1 MTAELGAREG
11 RAWLAALPDELA
23 AQRRVMA
30 GLVDRCAAWP
40 LVTSLL
46 VGCSLGRGAADA
58 LSDID
63 AALGVDTERGE
74 AGAERVRTVEAMVVA
89 ALPGLGDLV
98 DVLRHQAGAGGQW
111 VQRIFAQYADGTQLD
126 LAVVAEAEIEM
137 RRRSGGAP
145 DFIPLYQVSAPPDS
159 QAQASGGQPDGEL
172 PAAYAVASDQVR
184 EWAFLGWCALID
196 VDKYLRR
203 GSLWEAHNRL
213 HEARHHIWALWA
225 AAHGAMYPW
234 HGLSQVL
241 DHDPGNLPPGIE
253 FTVAGLDAADLR
265 RATRAGAAVLAAVS
279 ESAARRHPTDLP
291 TAMAGYV
298 TRTLSGSRGPVRL
311 PDGHAGRAC
320 RCGTS
325 LARQPGLGLAV
336 DGGAVL
342 GQLPQEA
349 GYPAGAEVVVARPS
363 GLDADPGHLL
373 VQHPNVCLELAGL
386 LVVHGLGGRGE
397 VLIRDAVDDLDG
409 GHSANLEGPAGRP
422 VVGVDGQRDVRAGGQ
437 GANLGRDGH
446 GADDD
451 LRAVPVEPDGDHPG
465 KAVGPGVGQPGQ
477 GVGGE
482 QLLRAGVVHLPGE
495 GVGIAVRG
503 FVGAHRFLL

>member
-1 MTAELGAREG
+1 MTAELGASGG

-63 AALGVDTERGE
+63 AALGVDAERGE
-74 AGAERVRTVEAMVVA
+74 AGAERVRTVAAMVVA

-98 DVLRHQAGAGGQW
+98 DVLRQQTGAGGQRI
-111 VQRIFAQYADGTQLD
+111 QRIFAQYADGTQLD

-145 DFIPLYQVSAPPDS
+145 DFIPLYQVSALPGS
-159 QAQASGGQPDGEL
+159 QAQASGGQPHGEP
-172 PAAYAVASDQVR
+172 PAAYAVTSDQVR

-241 DHDPGNLPPGIE
+241 DHDPGNLPPGVE
-253 FTVAGLDAADLR
+253 STVAGLDAADLR

-279 ESAARRHPTDLP
+279 EAAARRHPTDLP

-298 TRTLSGSRGPVRL
+298 TRTLSGSRGRVRL
-311 PDGHAGRAC
+311 PDGTRWPYMPMRNFAGSPTRFGAS
-320 RCGTS
+320 RGWRRGPRPAS
-325 LARQPGLGLAV
+325 AGNRVPGRRRSHSSAPIGARW
-336 DGGAVL
+336 
-342 GQLPQEA
+342 
-349 GYPAGAEVVVARPS
+349 
-363 GLDADPGHLL
+363 
-373 VQHPNVCLELAGL
+373 
-386 LVVHGLGGRGE
+386 
-397 VLIRDAVDDLDG
+397 
-409 GHSANLEGPAGRP
+409 
-422 VVGVDGQRDVRAGGQ
+422 
-437 GANLGRDGH
+437 
-446 GADDD
+446 
-451 LRAVPVEPDGDHPG
+451 
-465 KAVGPGVGQPGQ
+465 
-477 GVGGE
+477 
-482 QLLRAGVVHLPGE
+482 
-495 GVGIAVRG
+495 
-503 FVGAHRFLL
+503 

>member
-1 MTAELGAREG
+1 MRMAAEPGSGPFDTGTLAG
-11 RAWLAALPDELA
+11 RAWLAALPGELA
-23 AQRRVMA
+23 AQRGVMA
-30 GLVDRCAAWP
+30 GLADRCETWP

-74 AGAERVRTVEAMVVA
+74 AGAERVRTVAAMIVA
-89 ALPGLGDLV
+89 ALPDLGDLV
-98 DVLRHQAGAGGQW
+98 DVLRQQTGAGGQW
-111 VQRIFAQYADGTQLD
+111 VHRIFAQYADGTQLD

-159 QAQASGGQPDGEL
+159 QAQASGGQPDGEQS
-172 PAAYAVASDQVR
+172 AAYTVTGDQVR

-213 HEARHHIWALWA
+213 HDARHHIWALWA

-241 DHDPGNLPPGIE
+241 DHDPGNLPPGVE
-253 FTVAGLDAADLR
+253 FTIAGLDAADLR

-279 ESAARRHPTDLP
+279 EAAAWRHPTDLP

-298 TRTLSGSRGPVRL
+298 TRALSGSRGQ
-311 PDGHAGRAC
+311 
-320 RCGTS
+320 S
-325 LARQPGLGLAV
+325 GLGLAV
-336 DGGAVL
+336 DGRVVL

-349 GYPAGAEVVVARPS
+349 RYPAGAEVVVARPS
-363 GLDADPGHLL
+363 GLDGDPGHLL
-373 VQHPNVCLELAGL
+373 VQHPHVCLELAGL

-409 GHSANLEGPAGRP
+409 GHSANLEGTAGRP
-422 VVGVDGQRDVRAGGQ
+422 
-437 GANLGRDGH
+437 
-446 GADDD
+446 
-451 LRAVPVEPDGDHPG
+451 
-465 KAVGPGVGQPGQ
+465 
-477 GVGGE
+477 
-482 QLLRAGVVHLPGE
+482 
-495 GVGIAVRG
+495 
-503 FVGAHRFLL
+503 